1 MANLTSSYKVYAS
14 LHEDTDKGWVWA
26 RLGKDF
32 QSRTTIRITR
42 RSAGRSWS
50 VYCEYRE
57 IDANLVKIYD
67 AAENAERM
75 YFTSKLTAQMAK
87 RKDIDLSCLVN
98 VAVISEWYR
107 NALGGFDTFKRS
119 RALQTLSFDQ
129 PYWTWW
135 RDLRAACQHPEPGVR
150 VATGVA
156 ILGTWLGVT
165 GLLFAVSDPL
175 SSWLTAHC
183 VPRSALVVPS
193 LSVLFALV
201 CAFAWRGIHR
211 S

>member
-1 MANLTSSYKVYAS
+1 MTNLTSSYKVYAS

-26 RLGKDF
+26 GLGKDF

-42 RSAGRSWS
+42 RSAGRSCS

-119 RALQTLSFDQ
+119 GALQTLSFDQ
-129 PYWTWW
+129 PYWAWW

-150 VATGVA
+150 VATKVS
-156 ILGTWLGVT
+156 ILATWLGVT

-175 SSWLTAHC
+175 RSWFAAHC
-183 VPRSALVVPS
+183 LPGPTLVASS
-193 LSVLFALV
+193 LSILFALF
-201 CAFAWRGIHR
+201 CAFAWRGI
-211 S
+211 